1 VRWQKRKSAAI
12 ALRQEKARKAMTL
25 HVRGALILSTIIGMS
40 CLISSAQ
47 TPQTAQTTV
56 AGASDQGPV
65 STIPVEQRAT
75 KEQLARLFEV
85 MRVKQQMDSV
95 LKMMPAMVEKQMQEQ
110 VKAIRAQIP
119 GSAEMS
125 PKEQEAMEQFQRRI
139 MEKAL
144 SAYPYEEMISD
155 MTDVYQ
161 RHVTRADADAF
172 IAFYSSPA
180 GQRLLDEQPAIMKE
194 YMPMVMK
201 RMSERSKD
209 LADEIV
215 KEAAEMAKKFGTTS
229 KTTSTPK

>member
-1 VRWQKRKSAAI
+1 
-12 ALRQEKARKAMTL
+12 MML
-25 HVRGALILSTIIGMS
+25 HVRGALVLSTVLGMGS
-40 CLISSAQ
+40 LISGAQ
-47 TPQTAQTTV
+47 TAEPAEGTV
-56 AGASDQGPV
+56 GGAPDQAPV

-75 KEQLARLFEV
+75 KEQLTKLFEV

-110 VKAIRAQIP
+110 MKAIRAQMP
-119 GSAEMS
+119 GGGEMS
-125 PKEQEAMEQFQRRI
+125 PKEQEAMGQFQKRI

-144 SAYPYEEMISD
+144 SAYPYDEMISD

-161 RHVTRADADAF
+161 RHVSRVDADAF
-172 IAFYSSPA
+172 IAFYGSPA
-180 GQRLLDEQPAIMKE
+180 GQHLLDEQPAIMKE

-209 LADEIV
+209 LTDEIV
-215 KEAAEMAKKFGTTS
+215 KEAAEMAKEFGSAT